1 MHADHL
7 TTIAHPQSYF
17 LKVIALHHTGWIGPG
32 TFENGIKADDE
43 DKGGGGIFEN
53 VISEDFLIKLLDHEK
68 INASN
73 NYCYHL
79 I

>member
-53 VISEDFLIKLLDHEK
+53 VISEDFLIKL
-68 INASN
+68 
-73 NYCYHL
+73 
-79 I
+79 